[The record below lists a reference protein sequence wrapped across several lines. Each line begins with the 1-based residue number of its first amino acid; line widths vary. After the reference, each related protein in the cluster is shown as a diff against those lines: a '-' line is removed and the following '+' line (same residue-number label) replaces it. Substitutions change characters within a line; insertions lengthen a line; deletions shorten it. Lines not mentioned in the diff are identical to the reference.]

1 MTKEKR
7 KMTRKDIERL
17 LAMLV
22 GAVGQDRTADD
33 DAAVKATYDYVL
45 DELASEL
52 TTPVRKKTRVS
63 NPKVPCML
71 LANDP
76 ADW

>member
-1 MTKEKR
+1 MTKER
-7 KMTRKDIERL
+7 KMTREDIERL

-22 GAVGQDRTADD
+22 LSVQTEDG
-33 DAAVKATYDYVL
+33 VKDTYDYVV
-45 DELASEL
+45 DELASVL
-52 TTPVRKKTRVS
+52 TPPAPKRERAPE
-63 NPKVPCML
+63 PKVPCML

>member
-7 KMTRKDIERL
+7 TMTREDIERL

-22 GAVGQDRTADD
+22 TAARGLDD
-33 DAAVKATYDYVL
+33 NEPTMTGTYDYVL

-52 TTPVRKKTRVS
+52 TTPVRKKTRAS

>member
-1 MTKEKR
+1 
-7 KMTRKDIERL
+7 MTREDIERL

-22 GAVGQDRTADD
+22 GAVGQDRYEDD
-33 DAAVKATYDYVL
+33 DAVVKATYDYVL

-52 TTPVRKKTRVS
+52 TPPAPKRERTPE
-63 NPKVPCML
+63 PKVPCML